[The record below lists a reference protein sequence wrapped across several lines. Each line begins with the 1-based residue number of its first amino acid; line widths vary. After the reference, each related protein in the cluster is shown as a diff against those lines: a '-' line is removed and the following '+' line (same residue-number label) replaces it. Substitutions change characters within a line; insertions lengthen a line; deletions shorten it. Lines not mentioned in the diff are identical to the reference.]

1 VKLVVLVIV
10 LVVAGSVTGT
20 LVLAG
25 AQLIV
30 QGQQSI
36 AAAQAQTNAQN
47 AQWAQYCR
55 ENGSQTPGCNGPSP
69 YGTGLAQPLGEDG
82 QQEVRVGQG
91 IVHDALV
98 PAAVSA
104 ILAIAYLWLV
114 RRSSPRSPGP
124 HDPDAADG
132 R

>member
-36 AAAQAQTNAQN
+36 AAAQAQTNA
-47 AQWAQYCR
+47 
-55 ENGSQTPGCNGPSP
+55 
-69 YGTGLAQPLGEDG
+69 
-82 QQEVRVGQG
+82 
-91 IVHDALV
+91 
-98 PAAVSA
+98 
-104 ILAIAYLWLV
+104 
-114 RRSSPRSPGP
+114 
-124 HDPDAADG
+124 
-132 R
+132 